1 MKARQITLALTVL
14 MLLPQAL
21 FSQGAGHAMPSP
33 RDPSAPTARPSDTAP
48 MRQMMEMHQKMQA
61 EMQAADGQLDALLA
75 EMNGSTGEKKVEAI
89 AALLNRLVQERK
101 AMQHRMA
108 EMHMQM
114 MGTPGPAGEG
124 TPSAPERMAAREMQQ
139 RLAAEREA
147 AEAQMQAE
155 RAAMHAQLEAQQKEA
170 AAARDIERA
179 AAEQRVQAE
188 RAVAQARQEAERAIA
203 QAREEAAKAAAERE
217 VARKQ
222 AEEAIVEARALADRA
237 AAAREE
243 AEKAINEARREAE
256 RAAAA
261 QKAAVK
267 QFEADRARRE
277 AEKEKK

>member
-1 MKARQITLALTVL
+1 
-14 MLLPQAL
+14 
-21 FSQGAGHAMPSP
+21 
-33 RDPSAPTARPSDTAP
+33 
-48 MRQMMEMHQKMQA
+48 
-61 EMQAADGQLDALLA
+61 
-75 EMNGSTGEKKVEAI
+75 MNGSTGEKKVEAI

-139 RLAAEREA
+139 RL
-147 AEAQMQAE
+147 
-155 RAAMHAQLEAQQKEA
+155 
-170 AAARDIERA
+170 
-179 AAEQRVQAE
+179 
-188 RAVAQARQEAERAIA
+188 
-203 QAREEAAKAAAERE
+203 AAERE